1 MQITAKAP
9 EQGHWV
15 RNYFAPGAWPFWLVH
30 VGAVVGVAEL
40 GFSWGGVALAIGLY
54 YARMFLVTAG
64 YHRYFSHRAY
74 KTSRVGQFI
83 LGFLGTMCVQKGPL
97 WWAAHHRAH
106 HKFADTVDDPHS
118 PRQRGLLWAHVGWIV
133 SPENNRT
140 RMENVRDLER
150 YPELVWLNRYHLIP
164 VILYAAVLSLTLGW
178 FGFVWGFLVST
189 VLLWHGTFTINS
201 LTHIFGKRRYELDDD
216 SLNSFPLAVITM
228 GEGWHNN
235 HHFYQST
242 ANQGFYWWEFDPSYY
257 ILVALSRL
265 GLVSD
270 LRKPPQ
276 WVLDKGMG
284 KEVGEAETQ
293 RLEEAP
299 R

>member
-1 MQITAKAP
+1 MQISATTNK
-9 EQGHWV
+9 QRHCV
-15 RNYFAPGAWPFWLVH
+15 QQYFAPGAWPFWLVH
-30 VGAVVGVAEL
+30 VGAVVGVVQL
-40 GFSWGGVALAIGLY
+40 GLSWRGVALALGLY

-74 KTSRVGQFI
+74 KTSRVMQFI
-83 LGFLGTMCVQKGPL
+83 LGFFGTMCVQKGPL

-189 VLLWHGTFTINS
+189 VLLWHGTLTINS
-201 LTHIFGKRRYELDDD
+201 LTHIFGKRRYELNDD

-257 ILVALSRL
+257 ILVALSRV

-276 WVLDKGMG
+276 WVLDKGMR
-284 KEVGEAETQ
+284 KEVSEAEKQTM
-293 RLEEAP
+293 EEAP